1 MSSMGHSRWVR
12 PTVKAVAAVTA
23 ARQGQ
28 HGGDRRERPVWR
40 ENGAS
45 SRCGEP
51 MAQDRR
57 GCGDGQAHA

>member
-1 MSSMGHSRWVR
+1 MSSMGHGRWVR
-12 PTVKAVAAVTA
+12 PTVKAVTA
-23 ARQGQ
+23 D
-28 HGGDRRERPVWR
+28 GGDRRERPVWR
-40 ENGAS
+40 ENGAG